1 MEMDF
6 ILRMF
11 FSHFFRFLL
20 LRAFFGFP
28 LLHPS
33 RRGKSGGMT
42 AFLFAAGRGRMGR
55 TDVFRRD
62 AAGKEA
68 FQD

>member
-1 MEMDF
+1 MNAWKWISF
-6 ILRMF
+6 YGC
-11 FSHFFRFLL
+11 FFRFLL

-42 AFLFAAGRGRMGR
+42 AFLFAAERVRMGR